1 VRLALDVPPNLTSMM
16 HASQVQIALF
26 GRNLWTSTK
35 VPNIDPEF
43 STQTG
48 NFQGVE
54 FASLANPKS
63 FGIQLQ
69 VTP

>member
-1 VRLALDVPPNLTSMM
+1 M
-16 HASQVQIALF
+16 HVAQLNIALF

-43 STQTG
+43 AMQAG

-54 FASLANPKS
+54 FAALPNPKS
-63 FGIQLQ
+63 FGISLQ

>member
-1 VRLALDVPPNLTSMM
+1 M